1 MHEPNMK
8 DYCDQVLLEHL
19 SWLDSQH
26 LGDVEELIHKAKFI
40 LLDTL
45 GCVYGAFHAEEIKAL
60 ESTFA
65 ALDPGAHRIHKGP
78 GLSMNAIIH
87 LFAYAA
93 CWDEACEGNAV
104 SHGRPGIAT
113 LAGMYPWLKQ
123 LTLKQFLVNFIKGYE
138 ISTKFAEMLRIKPG
152 MHVDG
157 NWPALGTAAAV
168 GKCLGLANEEIV
180 SALNLVASQIPMSLY
195 LPIAQGA
202 NGRNSFLGHAAQL
215 GVQSV
220 LSIKAGIKAPQE
232 AIVEYAKI
240 ALSIEKP
247 MWNESRVMNISTTYI
262 KPFAAVRHVHYGALA
277 ALAIKDSI
285 DIHKVEKIELK
296 IYREATIYCANRAP
310 KTPIQAQFS
319 LSYGLACALV
329 KHNLDVNAYDE
340 STLQDPMI
348 RKLEQCVEI
357 SIDEDLTQKGLRGAT
372 LTVHTSNGHFS
383 HSLQSA
389 LGDIDHPMS
398 EKAIVDKFCRY
409 ASAKMDLEAAMKI
422 SNSIML
428 GHLNEACS
436 DF

>member
-1 MHEPNMK
+1 MQETNMK
-8 DYCDQVLLEHL
+8 SYCDQVLLEHL
-19 SWLDSQH
+19 TWLDSQN
-26 LGDVEELIHKAKFI
+26 LGDDDELIHKAKLI

-45 GCVYGAFHAEEIKAL
+45 GCVYGAFHAEEIKTL
-60 ESTFA
+60 ESTYA
-65 ALDPGAHRIHKGP
+65 AHDPGSHRIHKGP

-277 ALAIKDSI
+277 ALALKDSI

-296 IYREATIYCANRAP
+296 IYREATIYCSNRAP
-310 KTPIQAQFS
+310 QTPIQAQFS
-319 LSYGLACALV
+319 LSYGLACALA
-329 KHNLDVNAYDE
+329 KHHLDPNAYDDM
-340 STLQDPMI
+340 TLQDPMV

-357 SIDEDLTQKGLRGAT
+357 SIDEDLTRKGLRGAT
-372 LTVHTSNGHFS
+372 LTVHTSSGTVS

-389 LGDIDHPMS
+389 LGDIDQPMS
-398 EKAIVDKFCRY
+398 DSSIVDKFCRY
-409 ASAKMDLEAAMKI
+409 ANAKLGFEFAKQI
-422 SNSIML
+422 SNSILL
-428 GHLNEACS
+428 GHLNEECPHL
-436 DF
+436 